1 MEQQLM
7 FGCLFKKIHI
17 AFESHCNK
25 YLQKYNLTHSQLS
38 VILYLNKNKDL
49 LITQRDLEAEL
60 RLKNPTVTGILK
72 RLEEKNLIYRQI
84 NENDKRSKFIK
95 LTEKGQSLIEEG
107 SKNMEN
113 LELNMFEGFSNK
125 EKEELTILLTKIL
138 NNFN

>member
-95 LTEKGQSLIEEG
+95 LTEKSQSLIEEG